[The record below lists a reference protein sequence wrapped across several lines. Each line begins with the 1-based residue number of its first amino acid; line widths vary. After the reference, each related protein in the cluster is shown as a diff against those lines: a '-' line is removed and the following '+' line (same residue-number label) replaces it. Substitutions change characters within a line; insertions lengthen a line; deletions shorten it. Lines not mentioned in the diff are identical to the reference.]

1 MVGGRALDEKPDV
14 SAATTTSTGPPTA
27 APVPSRLVAG
37 VDIGASKVL
46 AVAMDE
52 HRRVRAR
59 VRLRTRGGPDGVV
72 QTAARA
78 VEVLA
83 HRMAALTGDAAAAD
97 FDVVGIGVPGLVE
110 PGTGRVTH
118 AVNLGLGD
126 AAVDLGDSLT
136 SRLGVRVVVENDV
149 NVAAVGAARL
159 LGLEHQDLAYLSIGT
174 GLAAGLVTGGEL
186 RRGARGAA
194 GEIGHVPVDP
204 AGPRC
209 SCGQRGCLETL
220 ASGSAIAAAWP
231 VADGVSAANA
241 LFDAADAADVRAVRE
256 RDRFAAHVAAAVRL
270 LVLTC
275 DVETVVLGGGVTD
288 LGERL
293 LASVTAALQDA
304 ADTAPFLAALDL
316 PQRVRIIPT
325 GSDVAALG
333 AAIVGASSSV
343 ARAVSQSLGKSTTSS
358 EGVPWRS

>member
-1 MVGGRALDEKPDV
+1 MSTASALPPD
-14 SAATTTSTGPPTA
+14 ADGLPQ
-27 APVPSRLVAG
+27 RLVAG
-37 VDIGASKVL
+37 VDIGGSKVL

-52 HRRVRAR
+52 HRQVRAR
-59 VRLRTRGGPDGVV
+59 VRLRTTRGAQGVV
-72 QTAARA
+72 ESAGRA
-78 VEVLA
+78 VDALVHRLSSRGLA
-83 HRMAALTGDAAAAD
+83 GLGVTDL
-97 FDVVGIGVPGLVE
+97 DVVGIGVPGLVQ
-110 PGTGRVTH
+110 PGTGRVSH

-126 AAVDLGDSLT
+126 EPIDLGGSL
-136 SRLGVRVVVENDV
+136 SERLGVPVVVENDV

-159 LGLEHQDLAYLSIGT
+159 LAIEHEDLAYLSIGT
-174 GLAAGLVTGGEL
+174 GLAAGLVTGGLL

-231 VADGVSAANA
+231 VADGTSAANA
-241 LFDAADAADVRAVRE
+241 LFDAADSGDPAAVAV
-256 RDRFAAHVAAAVRL
+256 RDRFATHVAAAVRL

-288 LGERL
+288 LGDRL
-293 LASVTAALQDA
+293 MVAVTAALRQA
-304 ADTAPFLAALDL
+304 VEVAPFLGALDL
-316 PQRVRIIPT
+316 AERVRIIPP

-333 AAIVGASSSV
+333 AAVVGVSTSV
-343 ARAVSQSLGKSTTSS
+343 SRSVTRTLGKAGTSA

>member
-1 MVGGRALDEKPDV
+1 LSTASATPPETAL
-14 SAATTTSTGPPTA
+14 
-27 APVPSRLVAG
+27 VPQRLVAG
-37 VDIGASKVL
+37 VDIGGSKVL

-59 VRLRTRGGPDGVV
+59 VRLRTTRGADGVV
-72 QTAARA
+72 QSAARA
-78 VEVLA
+78 VDALV
-83 HRMAALTGDAAAAD
+83 HRLVARGAGNLGVGAGLPDL
-97 FDVVGIGVPGLVE
+97 DVVGIGVPGRVE
-110 PGTGRVTH
+110 PGTGRVSH
-118 AVNLGLGD
+118 AVNLALGD
-126 AAVDLGDSLT
+126 EPIDLGGSLAE
-136 SRLGVRVVVENDV
+136 RLGVRVVVENDV

-159 LGLEHQDLAYLSIGT
+159 LGLEDADLAYLSIGT
-174 GLAAGLVTGGEL
+174 GLAAGLVTGGRL

-204 AGPRC
+204 AGPLC

-231 VADGVSAANA
+231 TSDGGSSANA
-241 LFDAADAADVRAVRE
+241 LFDAADAGEPAAIDV

-288 LGERL
+288 LGDRL
-293 LASVTAALQDA
+293 LDAVTTALRDA
-304 ADTAPFLAALDL
+304 ARVAPFLSALDL
-316 PQRVRIIPT
+316 PERVAIIPPR
-325 GSDVAALG
+325 SDVAALG
-333 AAIVGASSSV
+333 AAIVGASSSA
-343 ARAVSQSLGKSTTSS
+343 ARSATRRLEKASTSS

>member
-1 MVGGRALDEKPDV
+1 M
-14 SAATTTSTGPPTA
+14 
-27 APVPSRLVAG
+27 AG
-37 VDIGASKVL
+37 VDIGGSKVL

-52 HRRVRAR
+52 HRQVRAR
-59 VRLRTRGGPDGVV
+59 VRLRTARGADGVV
-72 QTAARA
+72 QSAARA
-78 VEVLA
+78 VDALV
-83 HRMAALTGDAAAAD
+83 HRLVVRGAIGSGAAPGHGVPEL
-97 FDVVGIGVPGLVE
+97 DVVGVGVPGLVE
-110 PGTGRVTH
+110 PGTGRVSH
-118 AVNLGLGD
+118 AVNL
-126 AAVDLGDSLT
+126 DLGDEPIDLGGSLAE
-136 SRLGVRVVVENDV
+136 RLGVRVVVENDV

-159 LGLEHQDLAYLSIGT
+159 LALEDADLAYLSIGT
-174 GLAAGLVTGGEL
+174 GLAAGLVTGGRL

-204 AGPRC
+204 AGPLC

-231 VADGVSAANA
+231 TAVGTSSANA
-241 LFDAADAADVRAVRE
+241 LFDAADAGDGAALVV

-288 LGERL
+288 LGDRL
-293 LASVTAALQDA
+293 LTAVTAALRHA
-304 ADTAPFLAALDL
+304 ADVAPFLAALDL
-316 PQRVRIIPT
+316 PERVAIIPP

-333 AAIVGASSSV
+333 AAIVGASSSA
-343 ARAVSQSLGKSTTSS
+343 ARAATRHLEKASTSS

>member
-1 MVGGRALDEKPDV
+1 M
-14 SAATTTSTGPPTA
+14 STASVTPPGA
-27 APVPSRLVAG
+27 DGVPTRLVAG
-37 VDIGASKVL
+37 VDIGGSKVL

-59 VRLRTRGGPDGVV
+59 VRLRTRLGADGVV
-72 QTAARA
+72 QSAARA
-78 VEVLA
+78 VDALA
-83 HRMAALTGDAAAAD
+83 HRLGARSLPGSGAGALRVTDLET
-97 FDVVGIGVPGLVE
+97 VGIGVPGLVE
-110 PGTGRVTH
+110 PGTGRVSH

-126 AAVDLGDSLT
+126 EPIDLGGSL
-136 SRLGVRVVVENDV
+136 SARLGVPVVVENDV

-159 LGLEHQDLAYLSIGT
+159 LGLEDADLAYLSIGT
-174 GLAAGLVTGGEL
+174 GLAAGLVTGGRL

-204 AGPRC
+204 AGPVC

-231 VADGVSAANA
+231 VADGDSAANA
-241 LFDAADAADVRAVRE
+241 LFDAADAGDAAAVAVR
-256 RDRFAAHVAAAVRL
+256 DGFAAHVAAAVRL

-288 LGERL
+288 LGDRL
-293 LASVTAALQDA
+293 LHAVVAALESA
-304 ADTAPFLAALDL
+304 VRTAPFLGALDL
-316 PQRVRIIPT
+316 PQRVAIIPP

-333 AAIVGASSSV
+333 AAIVGAASSV
-343 ARAVSQSLGKSTTSS
+343 SRAATRRLDKASTSS

>member
-1 MVGGRALDEKPDV
+1 MT
-14 SAATTTSTGPPTA
+14 SAGAAA
-27 APVPSRLVAG
+27 APAGDAPPQRLVAG
-37 VDIGASKVL
+37 VDIGGSKVL

-59 VRLRTRGGPDGVV
+59 VRLRTTRGAEGVV
-72 QTAARA
+72 QSAARA
-78 VEVLA
+78 VDALVHRLEARALA
-83 HRMAALTGDAAAAD
+83 TALDVTDLE
-97 FDVVGIGVPGLVE
+97 VVGIGVPGLVE
-110 PGTGRVTH
+110 PGTGRVSH

-126 AAVDLGDSLT
+126 EPIDLGGSLAA
-136 SRLGVRVVVENDV
+136 RLGVHVVVENDV

-159 LGLEHQDLAYLSIGT
+159 LGLEDEDLAYLSIGT
-174 GLAAGLVTGGEL
+174 GLAAGLVTGGRL

-204 AGPRC
+204 AGPFC

-220 ASGSAIAAAWP
+220 ASGSAIVAAWP
-231 VADGVSAANA
+231 VTDGVSAANA
-241 LFDAADAADVRAVRE
+241 LFDAADAGDQGAVAV

-288 LGERL
+288 LGDRL
-293 LASVTAALQDA
+293 LASVTSALQDA

-343 ARAVSQSLGKSTTSS
+343 GRAVSQSLGKSTTSS